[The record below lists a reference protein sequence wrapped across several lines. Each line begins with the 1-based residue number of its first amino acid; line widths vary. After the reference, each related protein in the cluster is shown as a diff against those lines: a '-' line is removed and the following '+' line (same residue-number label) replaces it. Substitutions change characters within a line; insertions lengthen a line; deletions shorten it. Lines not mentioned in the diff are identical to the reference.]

1 MKKHFNVKF
10 NKTYRVRKVAG
21 YTLGFLFSFYRL
33 KLISFVRGNSY
44 YQRNINKLLLQKG
57 EELKHLFSDLEG
69 LFIKAGQFLSIAGFF
84 LPETFKKQLE
94 GLQDAATP
102 KDFSQIQSSLLSHY
116 AVPLSDIFTKIE
128 VTPMAVASIG
138 QVHKAWLKD
147 GTPVVLKI
155 QHEHIERIAEI
166 DLTIIRRLTY
176 WIGRFFALEG
186 LDYAYKQIEALI
198 LQEIDFEKEANSLIS
213 ISTSLSDENSWS
225 FPIVFSS
232 LSGRKVLVMSWM
244 EGKKITDKEYLSS
257 NNIDPKIIVD
267 RLWNGFC
274 RMIFEHGFYH
284 ADPHPG
290 NILVDKM
297 GNICLLDFGA
307 VSSISPL
314 FKKEIPGLIIAF
326 STLDIKK
333 LTQQLVTLGFI
344 NDSPAAESLAIDLA
358 KAFNQFLEND
368 IDQLFNP
375 EGAMNPEFWNNPVS
389 HIMLS
394 TSIKDLS
401 ASFRIPKD
409 YILLGRTFSLLLGV
423 SFVLRPGEN
432 PLKYLSPIVKKY
444 LNENNQSQ
452 WFKEGVKEAGIFGR
466 NIISLPKLIRDTVE
480 QFQTGNSSLKTPDIW
495 RSAKLLYLLGQ
506 QFALIILTFGL
517 LYIARKDYHGI
528 LGYNISSLFFTL
540 GFVSFLIFLFR
551 FKKGD
556 NLFRQ

>member
-1 MKKHFNVKF
+1 MKKHLKTKF
-10 NKTYRVRKVAG
+10 NKTYRVRKVIG
-21 YTLGFLFSFYRL
+21 YTFRFLFSYYQL
-33 KLISFVRGNSY
+33 KFISLFFGKVF
-44 YQRNINKLLLQKG
+44 YQRNLNKLLSQKG

-102 KDFSQIQSSLLSHY
+102 KDFLQIQSSLLSHY
-116 AVPLSDIFTKIE
+116 AVPLSDIFKKIE
-128 VTPMAVASIG
+128 ETPIAVASIG

-176 WIGRFFALEG
+176 WIGRFFALDG
-186 LDYAYKQIEALI
+186 LDYAYKQIEVLI

-213 ISTSLSDENSWS
+213 ISSSLSDENAWS
-225 FPIVFSS
+225 FPSVFSS

-244 EGKKITDKEYLSS
+244 DGQKITDKEYLSL

-274 RMIFEHGFYH
+274 RMIFDYGFYH

-307 VSSISPL
+307 VSTLSPL

-326 STLDIKK
+326 STLDVKK
-333 LTQQLVTLGFI
+333 LTQQLITLGFI

-375 EGAMNPEFWNNPVS
+375 EGAMNPEFWKNPVS
-389 HIMLS
+389 HIMLN

-444 LNENNQSQ
+444 INENNQSQ
-452 WFKEGVKEAGIFGR
+452 WFKEGFKEAGLFGR

-506 QFALIILTFGL
+506 QFALIILTFSL
-517 LYIARKDYHGI
+517 LYLARKDYNGI
-528 LGYNISSLFFTL
+528 WGYNIPSLFFTL

>member
-1 MKKHFNVKF
+1 MKNHFMVKF
-10 NKTYRVRKVAG
+10 NKTYRVRKVIG
-21 YTLGFLFSFYRL
+21 YTLGFFFSYYRL
-33 KLISFVRGNSY
+33 KWISFLLGRAY
-44 YQRNINKLLLQKG
+44 YQRNLNRLLSQKG
-57 EELKHLFSDLEG
+57 EELKHLFTHLEG

-84 LPETFKKQLE
+84 LPENFKKQLE

-102 KDFSQIQSSLLSHY
+102 KDFLQIHSFLLSHY
-116 AVPLSDIFTKIE
+116 AVPLSNIFTKIE
-128 VTPMAVASIG
+128 ETPIAVASIG
-138 QVHKAWLKD
+138 QVHKAWLLD

-166 DLTIIRRLTY
+166 DLTIIRKLTY
-176 WIGRFFALEG
+176 WIGRFFTLDG

-213 ISTSLSDENSWS
+213 ISSLLSDDNSWS
-225 FPIVFSS
+225 FPTVYES
-232 LSGRKVLVMSWM
+232 LSGRKILVMSWID
-244 EGKKITDKEYLSS
+244 GNKITDKEYLSL
-257 NNIDPKIIVD
+257 NNIDFKIIVD

-290 NILVDKM
+290 NILVDKT

-307 VSSISPL
+307 VSTLSPL
-314 FKKEIPGLIIAF
+314 FRKEIPGLIIAF
-326 STLDIKK
+326 SSLDVKR
-333 LTQQLVTLGFI
+333 LTQQLITLGFI

-358 KAFNQFLEND
+358 KALNQFLEND

-389 HIMLS
+389 HIMLN

-409 YILLGRTFSLLLGV
+409 YILLGRTFSLLLGI
-423 SFVLRPGEN
+423 SIVLRPGEN
-432 PLKYLSPIVKKY
+432 PLIYISPIIKKY
-444 LNENNQSQ
+444 LNETNQSQ
-452 WFKEGVKEAGIFGR
+452 WFKEAGLFGR

-506 QFALIILTFGL
+506 QFALIILTFSL
-517 LYIARKDYHGI
+517 IYIARKDYNGI
-528 LGYNISSLFFTL
+528 WGFNISSLFFTL
-540 GFVSFLIFLFR
+540 GFLSFITFLFR

-556 NLFRQ
+556 NFFKE

>member
-1 MKKHFNVKF
+1 MKKHLKTKF
-10 NKTYRVRKVAG
+10 NKTYRVRKVIG
-21 YTLGFLFSFYRL
+21 YTFRLLF
-33 KLISFVRGNSY
+33 SY
-44 YQRNINKLLLQKG
+44 YQLKCISLFFGKVFYQRNLNKLLSQKG
-57 EELKHLFSDLEG
+57 EELKHLFTDLEG

-102 KDFSQIQSSLLSHY
+102 KDFLQIQSSLLSHY
-116 AVPLSDIFTKIE
+116 AVPLSDIFKKIE
-128 VTPMAVASIG
+128 ETPIAVASIG

-176 WIGRFFALEG
+176 WIGRFFALDG
-186 LDYAYKQIEALI
+186 LDYAYKQIEVLI

-213 ISTSLSDENSWS
+213 ISSSLSDENAWS
-225 FPIVFSS
+225 FPSVFSS

-244 EGKKITDKEYLSS
+244 DGQKITDKEYLSL

-274 RMIFEHGFYH
+274 RMIFDYGFYH

-307 VSSISPL
+307 VSTLSSL

-326 STLDIKK
+326 STLDVKK
-333 LTQQLVTLGFI
+333 LTQQLITLGFI

-375 EGAMNPEFWNNPVS
+375 EGAMNPEFWKNPVS
-389 HIMLS
+389 HIMLN

-444 LNENNQSQ
+444 INENTQSQ
-452 WFKEGVKEAGIFGR
+452 WFKEAGLFGR

-506 QFALIILTFGL
+506 QFALIILTFSL
-517 LYIARKDYHGI
+517 LYLARKDYNGI
-528 LGYNISSLFFTL
+528 WGYNIPSLFFTL
-540 GFVSFLIFLFR
+540 SFVSFLIFLFR

>member
-1 MKKHFNVKF
+1 M
-10 NKTYRVRKVAG
+10 G
-21 YTLGFLFSFYRL
+21 YTIGFLFSYYRL
-33 KLISFVRGNSY
+33 KFISFFFGMAY
-44 YQRNINKLLLQKG
+44 YQRNLNKMLYQKG
-57 EELKHLFSDLEG
+57 DQLKHLFSNLEG

-84 LPETFKKQLE
+84 LPESFKKQLE

-128 VTPMAVASIG
+128 ETPLAVASIG
-138 QVHKAWLKD
+138 QVHRAWLID

-166 DLTIIRRLTY
+166 DLAIIRRLTY
-176 WIGRFFALEG
+176 LIGRFFALEG

-198 LQEIDFEKEANSLIS
+198 LQEIDFEEEANSLIS
-213 ISTSLSDENSWS
+213 ISSSLSDENFWS
-225 FPIVFSS
+225 FPTVFES
-232 LSGRKVLVMSWM
+232 LSGRKVLVMSWID
-244 EGKKITDKEYLSS
+244 GNKITDIDYLSLH
-257 NNIDPKIIVD
+257 NIDPKIIVD

-274 RMIFEHGFYH
+274 RMIFDNGFYH

-290 NILVDKM
+290 NILVDKT
-297 GNICLLDFGA
+297 GNICLLDYGA
-307 VSSISPL
+307 VSTLSPL

-326 STLDIKK
+326 STLDTKK
-333 LTQQLVTLGFI
+333 LSKQLITLGFI
-344 NDSPAAESLAIDLA
+344 NDSSAAESLAIDLA
-358 KAFNQFLEND
+358 KALNQFLEND

-375 EGAMNPEFWNNPVS
+375 EGVMNPAFWNNPVS
-389 HIMLS
+389 HIMFN
-394 TSIKDLS
+394 TSLKDLS

-423 SFVLRPGEN
+423 SLVLRPGEN

-444 LNENNQSQ
+444 LNETNKSQ
-452 WFKEGVKEAGIFGR
+452 WFKEAGIIGR

-506 QFALIILTFGL
+506 QFALIILTFSL
-517 LYIARKDYHGI
+517 IYIARKDYNGI
-528 LGYNISSLFFTL
+528 WGYNISSLFFIL
-540 GFVSFLIFLFR
+540 GFLSFLTFLLR

>member
-1 MKKHFNVKF
+1 M
-10 NKTYRVRKVAG
+10 G
-21 YTLGFLFSFYRL
+21 YTIGFLFSYYRL
-33 KLISFVRGNSY
+33 KFISFFFGMAY
-44 YQRNINKLLLQKG
+44 YQRYLNSLLSQKG
-57 EELKHLFSDLEG
+57 DQLKHLFSNLEG

-84 LPETFKKQLE
+84 LPESFKKQLE

-128 VTPMAVASIG
+128 ETPMAVASIG
-138 QVHKAWLKD
+138 QVHRAWLID

-166 DLTIIRRLTY
+166 DLAIIRRLTY
-176 WIGRFFALEG
+176 LIGRFFALEG

-198 LQEIDFEKEANSLIS
+198 LQEIDFEEEANSLIS
-213 ISTSLSDENSWS
+213 ISSSLSDENFWS
-225 FPIVFSS
+225 FPTVFES
-232 LSGRKVLVMSWM
+232 LSGRKVLVMSWID
-244 EGKKITDKEYLSS
+244 GNKITDKDYLSL

-274 RMIFEHGFYH
+274 RMIFDNGFYH

-290 NILVDKM
+290 NILVDKA
-297 GNICLLDFGA
+297 GNICLLDYGA
-307 VSSISPL
+307 VSTLSPL

-326 STLDIKK
+326 STLDTQK
-333 LTQQLVTLGFI
+333 LSKQLITLGFI
-344 NDSPAAESLAIDLA
+344 NDSSAAESLAIDLA
-358 KAFNQFLEND
+358 KALNQFLEND

-375 EGAMNPEFWNNPVS
+375 EGVMNPAFWNNPVS
-389 HIMLS
+389 HIMFN
-394 TSIKDLS
+394 TSLKDLS

-423 SFVLRPGEN
+423 SLVLRPGEN

-444 LNENNQSQ
+444 LNETNQSQ
-452 WFKEGVKEAGIFGR
+452 WFKEAGIIGK

-506 QFALIILTFGL
+506 QFALIILTFSL
-517 LYIARKDYHGI
+517 IYIARKDYNGI
-528 LGYNISSLFFTL
+528 WGYNISSLFFIL
-540 GFVSFLIFLFR
+540 GFLSFLTFLLR

>member
-10 NKTYRVRKVAG
+10 NKTYRVRKVMG
-21 YTLGFLFSFYRL
+21 YSIGFLFSYYRL
-33 KLISFVRGNSY
+33 KFISFFFGMAY
-44 YQRNINKLLLQKG
+44 YQRNLNKMLYQKG
-57 EELKHLFSDLEG
+57 DQLKHLFSNLEG

-102 KDFSQIQSSLLSHY
+102 KDFPQIQLSLLSHY
-116 AVPLSDIFTKIE
+116 AVPLSDIFSKIE
-128 VTPMAVASIG
+128 ETPMAVASIG
-138 QVHKAWLKD
+138 QVHRAWLID

-166 DLTIIRRLTY
+166 DLAIIRHLTY

-198 LQEIDFEKEANSLIS
+198 LQEIDFEEEANSLIS
-213 ISTSLSDENSWS
+213 ISSSLSDEKFWS
-225 FPIVFSS
+225 FPTVFES
-232 LSGRKVLVMSWM
+232 LSGRKVLVMSWID
-244 EGKKITDKEYLSS
+244 GNKITDKDYLSL
-257 NNIDPKIIVD
+257 NNIEPKIIVD

-274 RMIFEHGFYH
+274 RMIFDNGFYH

-290 NILVDKM
+290 NILVDKT
-297 GNICLLDFGA
+297 GNICLLDYGA
-307 VSSISPL
+307 VSTLSPL

-326 STLDIKK
+326 STLDTQK
-333 LTQQLVTLGFI
+333 LSKQLITLGFI
-344 NDSPAAESLAIDLA
+344 NDSSAAESLAIDLA
-358 KAFNQFLEND
+358 KALNQFLEND

-375 EGAMNPEFWNNPVS
+375 EGLMNPAFWNNPVS
-389 HIMLS
+389 HIMFN
-394 TSIKDLS
+394 TSLKDLS

-423 SFVLRPGEN
+423 SLVLRPGEN

-444 LNENNQSQ
+444 LNETNQSQ
-452 WFKEGVKEAGIFGR
+452 WFKEAGIIGR

-506 QFALIILTFGL
+506 QFALIILTFSL
-517 LYIARKDYHGI
+517 IYIARKDYNGI
-528 LGYNISSLFFTL
+528 WGYNISSLFFIL
-540 GFVSFLIFLFR
+540 GFLSFLTFLLR

>member
-1 MKKHFNVKF
+1 MKKHFMVKF
-10 NKTYRVRKVAG
+10 NKTYRVRKVIG
-21 YTLGFLFSFYRL
+21 YTLGFLFSYYRL
-33 KLISFVRGNSY
+33 KWISFLLGRAY
-44 YQRNINKLLLQKG
+44 YQRNLNRLLSQKG
-57 EELKHLFSDLEG
+57 EELKHLFTHLEG

-84 LPETFKKQLE
+84 LPENFKKQLE

-102 KDFSQIQSSLLSHY
+102 KDFYQIHSFLLSHY
-116 AVPLSDIFTKIE
+116 TVPLSDIFTKIE
-128 VTPMAVASIG
+128 ETPIAVASIG
-138 QVHKAWLKD
+138 QVHKAWLLD

-166 DLTIIRRLTY
+166 DLTIIRKLTY
-176 WIGRFFALEG
+176 WIGRYFTLDG

-198 LQEIDFEKEANSLIS
+198 LQEIDFEKEANSLIF
-213 ISTSLSDENSWS
+213 ISSSLSDENSWS
-225 FPIVFSS
+225 FPTVFES
-232 LSGRKVLVMSWM
+232 LSARKILVMSWI
-244 EGKKITDKEYLSS
+244 EGNKITDKEYLSL

-267 RLWNGFC
+267 RLLNGFC

-290 NILVDKM
+290 NILVDKT

-307 VSSISPL
+307 VSTLSPL
-314 FKKEIPGLIIAF
+314 FIKEIQGLIIAF
-326 STLDIKK
+326 STFDVKR
-333 LTQQLVTLGFI
+333 LTQQLITLGFI

-358 KAFNQFLEND
+358 KALNQFLEND

-389 HIMLS
+389 HIMLN

-409 YILLGRTFSLLLGV
+409 YILLGRTFSLLLGI
-423 SFVLRPGEN
+423 SIVLRPGEN
-432 PLKYLSPIVKKY
+432 PLIYLSPIIKKY
-444 LNENNQSQ
+444 LNETNQSQ
-452 WFKEGVKEAGIFGR
+452 WFKEAGLFGR

-506 QFALIILTFGL
+506 QFALIILTFSL
-517 LYIARKDYHGI
+517 IYIARKDYNGI
-528 LGYNISSLFFTL
+528 WGFNISSLFFTL
-540 GFVSFLIFLFR
+540 GFLSFITFLFR

-556 NLFRQ
+556 NFFKE

>member
-1 MKKHFNVKF
+1 LN
-10 NKTYRVRKVAG
+10 
-21 YTLGFLFSFYRL
+21 RL
-33 KLISFVRGNSY
+33 LS
-44 YQRNINKLLLQKG
+44 QKG
-57 EELKHLFSDLEG
+57 EELKHLFTHLEG

-84 LPETFKKQLE
+84 LPENFKKQLE
-94 GLQDAATP
+94 DLQDAATP
-102 KDFSQIQSSLLSHY
+102 KDFLQIHSFLLSHY

-128 VTPMAVASIG
+128 ETPLAVASIG
-138 QVHKAWLKD
+138 QVHKAWLLD

-166 DLTIIRRLTY
+166 DLTIIRNITY
-176 WIGRFFALEG
+176 WIGRFFTLDG

-213 ISTSLSDENSWS
+213 ISSSLSDENSWS
-225 FPIVFSS
+225 LPTVFES
-232 LSGRKVLVMSWM
+232 LSGRKILVMTWI
-244 EGKKITDKEYLSS
+244 EGNKITDKEYLSL
-257 NNIDPKIIVD
+257 NNIDFKIIVD

-274 RMIFEHGFYH
+274 RMIFDHGFYH

-290 NILVDKM
+290 NILVDKT

-307 VSSISPL
+307 VSTLSPL
-314 FKKEIPGLIIAF
+314 FRKEIPGLIIAF
-326 STLDIKK
+326 STLDVKR
-333 LTQQLVTLGFI
+333 LTQQLITLGFI

-358 KAFNQFLEND
+358 KALNQFLEND

-389 HIMLS
+389 HIMLN

-409 YILLGRTFSLLLGV
+409 YILLGRTFSLLLGI
-423 SFVLRPGEN
+423 SIVLRPGEN
-432 PLKYLSPIVKKY
+432 PLIYLSPIIKKY
-444 LNENNQSQ
+444 LNETNQSQ
-452 WFKEGVKEAGIFGR
+452 WFKEAGLFGR

-506 QFALIILTFGL
+506 QFALIILTFSL
-517 LYIARKDYHGI
+517 IYIARKDYNGI
-528 LGYNISSLFFTL
+528 WGFNISSLFFTL
-540 GFVSFLIFLFR
+540 GFLSFITFLFR

-556 NLFRQ
+556 NFFKE

>member
-1 MKKHFNVKF
+1 MKKHLKTKF
-10 NKTYRVRKVAG
+10 NKTYRVRKVIG
-21 YTLGFLFSFYRL
+21 YTFRFLFSYYQL
-33 KLISFVRGNSY
+33 KFISLFFGKVF
-44 YQRNINKLLLQKG
+44 YQRNLNKLLSQKG
-57 EELKHLFSDLEG
+57 EELKHLFTDLEG

-102 KDFSQIQSSLLSHY
+102 KDFLQIQSSLLSHY
-116 AVPLSDIFTKIE
+116 AVPLSDIFMKIE
-128 VTPMAVASIG
+128 ETPIAVASIG

-176 WIGRFFALEG
+176 WIGRFFALDG
-186 LDYAYKQIEALI
+186 LDYAYKQIEVLI

-213 ISTSLSDENSWS
+213 ISSSLSDENAWS
-225 FPIVFSS
+225 FPSVFSS

-244 EGKKITDKEYLSS
+244 DGQKITDKEYLSL

-274 RMIFEHGFYH
+274 RMIFDYGFYH

-307 VSSISPL
+307 VSTLSPL
-314 FKKEIPGLIIAF
+314 FKKEIPELIIAF
-326 STLDIKK
+326 STLDVKK
-333 LTQQLVTLGFI
+333 LTQQLITLGFI

-375 EGAMNPEFWNNPVS
+375 EGAMNPEFWKNPVS
-389 HIMLS
+389 HIMLN

-444 LNENNQSQ
+444 INESTQSQ
-452 WFKEGVKEAGIFGR
+452 WFKEAGIFGR

-506 QFALIILTFGL
+506 QFVLIILTFSL
-517 LYIARKDYHGI
+517 LYLARKDYNGI
-528 LGYNISSLFFTL
+528 WDT
-540 GFVSFLIFLFR
+540 IFLLYF
-551 FKKGD
+551 
-556 NLFRQ
+556 LH

>member
-1 MKKHFNVKF
+1 MKKHFMVKF
-10 NKTYRVRKVAG
+10 NKTYRVRKVIG
-21 YTLGFLFSFYRL
+21 YTLGFLFSYYRL
-33 KLISFVRGNSY
+33 KWISFLLGSAY
-44 YQRNINKLLLQKG
+44 YQRNLNRLLSQKG
-57 EELKHLFSDLEG
+57 EELKHLFTHLEG

-84 LPETFKKQLE
+84 LPENFKKQLE

-102 KDFSQIQSSLLSHY
+102 KDFYQIHSFLLSHY

-128 VTPMAVASIG
+128 ETPIAVASIG
-138 QVHKAWLKD
+138 QVHKAWLLD

-166 DLTIIRRLTY
+166 DLTIIRKLTY
-176 WIGRFFALEG
+176 WIGRYFTLDG

-213 ISTSLSDENSWS
+213 ISSSLSDENAWS
-225 FPIVFSS
+225 FPTVFES
-232 LSGRKVLVMSWM
+232 LSGRKILVMTWI
-244 EGKKITDKEYLSS
+244 EGNKITDKEYLSL

-267 RLWNGFC
+267 RLLNGFC

-290 NILVDKM
+290 NILVDKT

-307 VSSISPL
+307 VSTLSPL
-314 FKKEIPGLIIAF
+314 FKKEIPVLIIAF
-326 STLDIKK
+326 STLDVKR
-333 LTQQLVTLGFI
+333 LTQQLITLGFI

-358 KAFNQFLEND
+358 KALNQFLEND

-389 HIMLS
+389 HIMLN
-394 TSIKDLS
+394 TSLKDLS

-423 SFVLRPGEN
+423 SIVIRPGEN
-432 PLKYLSPIVKKY
+432 PLIYLSPIIKKY
-444 LNENNQSQ
+444 LNETNQSQ
-452 WFKEGVKEAGIFGR
+452 WFKEAGLFGR

-506 QFALIILTFGL
+506 QFALIILTFSL
-517 LYIARKDYHGI
+517 IYLARKDYNGI
-528 LGYNISSLFFTL
+528 WGFNISSLFFTL
-540 GFVSFLIFLFR
+540 GFLSFITFLFR

-556 NLFRQ
+556 NFFKE

>member
-1 MKKHFNVKF
+1 M
-10 NKTYRVRKVAG
+10 G
-21 YTLGFLFSFYRL
+21 YTIGFLFSYYRL
-33 KLISFVRGNSY
+33 KFISFFFGMAY
-44 YQRNINKLLLQKG
+44 YQRNLNTLLYQKG
-57 EELKHLFSDLEG
+57 DQLKHLFSNLEG

-84 LPETFKKQLE
+84 LPESFKKQLE

-128 VTPMAVASIG
+128 ETPMAVASIG
-138 QVHKAWLKD
+138 QVHKAWLID

-166 DLTIIRRLTY
+166 DLAIIRNLTY
-176 WIGRFFALEG
+176 WIGRFFTLEG

-198 LQEIDFEKEANSLIS
+198 LQEIDFEEEANSLIS
-213 ISTSLSDENSWS
+213 ISSSLSDENFWS
-225 FPIVFSS
+225 FPTVFES
-232 LSGRKVLVMSWM
+232 LSGRKVLAMSWM
-244 EGKKITDKEYLSS
+244 DGNKITDKEFLSL

-274 RMIFEHGFYH
+274 RMIFDNGFYH

-290 NILVDKM
+290 NILVDKT
-297 GNICLLDFGA
+297 GNICLLDYGA
-307 VSSISPL
+307 VSTLSPL

-326 STLDIKK
+326 STLDAQK
-333 LTQQLVTLGFI
+333 LSKQLITLGFI
-344 NDSPAAESLAIDLA
+344 NDSPTAESLAIDLA
-358 KAFNQFLEND
+358 KALNQFLEND

-375 EGAMNPEFWNNPVS
+375 EGAINPAFWNNPVS
-389 HIMLS
+389 HIMLN
-394 TSIKDLS
+394 TSLKDLS

-423 SFVLRPGEN
+423 SLVLRPGEN

-444 LNENNQSQ
+444 LNETNQSQ
-452 WFKEGVKEAGIFGR
+452 WFKEAGIIGR
-466 NIISLPKLIRDTVE
+466 NIISLPKLIRDTVV

-506 QFALIILTFGL
+506 QFALIILTFSL
-517 LYIARKDYHGI
+517 IYIARKDYNGI
-528 LGYNISSLFFTL
+528 WGYNISSLFFIL
-540 GFVSFLIFLFR
+540 GFLSLLTLLLR

>member
-1 MKKHFNVKF
+1 MKKHLKTKF
-10 NKTYRVRKVAG
+10 NKTYRVRKVIG
-21 YTLGFLFSFYRL
+21 YTFRFLFSYYQL
-33 KLISFVRGNSY
+33 KCISLFFGKVF
-44 YQRNINKLLLQKG
+44 YQRNLNKLLSQKG
-57 EELKHLFSDLEG
+57 EELKHLFTDLEG

-102 KDFSQIQSSLLSHY
+102 KDFLQIQSSLLSHY
-116 AVPLSDIFTKIE
+116 AVPLSDIFKKIE
-128 VTPMAVASIG
+128 ETPIAVASIG

-176 WIGRFFALEG
+176 WIGRFFALDG
-186 LDYAYKQIEALI
+186 LDYAYKQIEVLI

-213 ISTSLSDENSWS
+213 ISSSLSDENAWS
-225 FPIVFSS
+225 FPSVFSS

-244 EGKKITDKEYLSS
+244 DGQKITDKEYLSL

-274 RMIFEHGFYH
+274 RMIFDYGFYH

-307 VSSISPL
+307 VSTLSPL

-326 STLDIKK
+326 STLDVKK
-333 LTQQLVTLGFI
+333 LTQQLITLGFI

-358 KAFNQFLEND
+358 TAFNQFLEND

-375 EGAMNPEFWNNPVS
+375 EGAMNPEFWKNPVS
-389 HIMLS
+389 HIMLN

-444 LNENNQSQ
+444 INENNQSQ
-452 WFKEGVKEAGIFGR
+452 WFKEGFKEAGIFGR

-506 QFALIILTFGL
+506 QFALIILTFSL
-517 LYIARKDYHGI
+517 LYLARKDYNGI
-528 LGYNISSLFFTL
+528 WGYNIPSLFFTL

>member
-1 MKKHFNVKF
+1 MHFMRKF
-10 NKTYRVRKVAG
+10 NKTYRVRKVIG
-21 YTLGFLFSFYRL
+21 YTLRFLFSYYRL
-33 KLISFVRGNSY
+33 KWKSFFLGRAY
-44 YQRNINKLLLQKG
+44 YQRNLSSLLYQKG
-57 EELKHLFSDLEG
+57 DQLKHLFTDLEG

-102 KDFSQIQSSLLSHY
+102 KDFSQIQLSLISHY
-116 AVPLSDIFTKIE
+116 AAPLSNIFTKIE
-128 VTPMAVASIG
+128 ETPMAVASIG
-138 QVHKAWLKD
+138 QVHKAWLID

-166 DLTIIRRLTY
+166 DLTIIRKLTY

-186 LDYAYKQIEALI
+186 LDYAYKQIESLI
-198 LQEIDFEKEANSLIS
+198 LEEIDFEKEATSLIS
-213 ISTSLSDENSWS
+213 ISSSLSDEKFWS
-225 FPIVFSS
+225 FPTVYES
-232 LSGRKVLVMSWM
+232 LSGSKVLVMSWM
-244 EGKKITDKEYLSS
+244 DGKKITDKEYLSS
-257 NNIDPKIIVD
+257 NNIEPIIIVD

-274 RMIFEHGFYH
+274 RMIFENGFYH

-290 NILVDKM
+290 NILVDNM

-307 VSSISPL
+307 VSTLSPL

-326 STLDIKK
+326 STLDVKK
-333 LTQQLVTLGFI
+333 LTQQLITLGFI
-344 NDSPAAESLAIDLA
+344 NDSPAAESLSIDLA

-375 EGAMNPEFWNNPVS
+375 EGVMNSAFWNNPVS
-389 HIMLS
+389 HIMLN

-432 PLKYLSPIVKKY
+432 PLKYLAPIVKKY
-444 LNENNQSQ
+444 LNETNQSQ
-452 WFKEGVKEAGIFGR
+452 WFKEAGIIGR

-495 RSAKLLYLLGQ
+495 KSAKLLYILGQ
-506 QFALIILTFGL
+506 QFALMILTVSL
-517 LYIARKDYHGI
+517 LYLAKKDFNGI
-528 LGYNISSLFFTL
+528 LGYNISSLFFAL
-540 GFVSFLIFLFR
+540 GFLSFLIFLFR

-556 NLFRQ
+556 NLFQQ

>member
-1 MKKHFNVKF
+1 M
-10 NKTYRVRKVAG
+10 G
-21 YTLGFLFSFYRL
+21 YTIGFLFSYYRL
-33 KLISFVRGNSY
+33 KFISFFFGMAY
-44 YQRNINKLLLQKG
+44 YQRNLNKMLYQKG
-57 EELKHLFSDLEG
+57 DELKHLFSNLEG

-94 GLQDAATP
+94 ALQDAATP

-128 VTPMAVASIG
+128 ETPMAVASIG
-138 QVHKAWLKD
+138 QVHRAWLID

-166 DLTIIRRLTY
+166 DLAIIRKLTY

-198 LQEIDFEKEANSLIS
+198 LQEIDFEEEANSLIS
-213 ISTSLSDENSWS
+213 ISSSLSDENFWS
-225 FPIVFSS
+225 FPTVFES
-232 LSGRKVLVMSWM
+232 LSGRKVLVMSWID
-244 EGKKITDKEYLSS
+244 GNKITDIDYLSLH
-257 NNIDPKIIVD
+257 NIDPKIIVD

-274 RMIFEHGFYH
+274 RMIFDNGFYH

-290 NILVDKM
+290 NILVDKT
-297 GNICLLDFGA
+297 GNICLLDYGA
-307 VSSISPL
+307 VSTLSPL

-326 STLDIKK
+326 STLDTKK
-333 LTQQLVTLGFI
+333 LSKQLITLGFI
-344 NDSPAAESLAIDLA
+344 NDSSAAESLAIDLA
-358 KAFNQFLEND
+358 KALNQFLEND

-375 EGAMNPEFWNNPVS
+375 EGVMNPAFWNNPVS
-389 HIMLS
+389 HIMFN
-394 TSIKDLS
+394 TSLKDLS

-423 SFVLRPGEN
+423 SLVLRPGEN
-432 PLKYLSPIVKKY
+432 PLKYLSPIVNKY
-444 LNENNQSQ
+444 LNETNQSQ
-452 WFKEGVKEAGIFGR
+452 WFKEAGIIGR

-506 QFALIILTFGL
+506 QFALIILTFSL
-517 LYIARKDYHGI
+517 IYIARKDYNGI
-528 LGYNISSLFFTL
+528 WGYNISSLFFIL
-540 GFVSFLIFLFR
+540 GFLSFLTFLLR

>member
-94 GLQDAATP
+94 ALQDAATP

-128 VTPMAVASIG
+128 ETPMAVASIG
-138 QVHKAWLKD
+138 QVHRAWLID

-166 DLTIIRRLTY
+166 DLAIIRKLTY

-198 LQEIDFEKEANSLIS
+198 LQEIDFEEEANSLIS
-213 ISTSLSDENSWS
+213 ISSSLSDEKFWS
-225 FPIVFSS
+225 FPTVFES
-232 LSGRKVLVMSWM
+232 LSGRKVLVMSWID
-244 EGKKITDKEYLSS
+244 GNKITDIDYLSLH
-257 NNIDPKIIVD
+257 NIDPKIIVD

-274 RMIFEHGFYH
+274 RMIFDNGFYH

-290 NILVDKM
+290 NILVDKT
-297 GNICLLDFGA
+297 GNICLLDYGA
-307 VSSISPL
+307 VSTLSPL

-326 STLDIKK
+326 STLDTKK
-333 LTQQLVTLGFI
+333 LSKQLITLGFI
-344 NDSPAAESLAIDLA
+344 NDSSAAESLAIDLA
-358 KAFNQFLEND
+358 KALNQFLEND

-375 EGAMNPEFWNNPVS
+375 EGLMNPAFWNNPVS
-389 HIMLS
+389 HIMFN
-394 TSIKDLS
+394 TSLKDLS

-423 SFVLRPGEN
+423 SLVLRPGEN

-444 LNENNQSQ
+444 LNETNQSQ
-452 WFKEGVKEAGIFGR
+452 WFKEAGIIGR

-506 QFALIILTFGL
+506 QFALIILTFSL
-517 LYIARKDYHGI
+517 IYIARKDYNGI
-528 LGYNISSLFFTL
+528 WGYNISSLFFIL
-540 GFVSFLIFLFR
+540 GFLSFLTFLLR

>member
-1 MKKHFNVKF
+1 MKKHLKTKF
-10 NKTYRVRKVAG
+10 NKTYRVRKVIG
-21 YTLGFLFSFYRL
+21 YTFRFLFSYYQL
-33 KLISFVRGNSY
+33 KCISLFFGKVF
-44 YQRNINKLLLQKG
+44 YQRNLNKLLSQKG
-57 EELKHLFSDLEG
+57 EELKHLFTDLEG

-102 KDFSQIQSSLLSHY
+102 KDFLQIQSSLLSHY
-116 AVPLSDIFTKIE
+116 AVPLSDIFKKIE
-128 VTPMAVASIG
+128 ETPIAVASIG

-176 WIGRFFALEG
+176 WIGRFFALDG
-186 LDYAYKQIEALI
+186 LDYAYKQIEVLI

-213 ISTSLSDENSWS
+213 ISSSLSDENAWS
-225 FPIVFSS
+225 FPSVFSS

-244 EGKKITDKEYLSS
+244 DGQKITDKEYLSL

-274 RMIFEHGFYH
+274 RMIFDYGFYH

-307 VSSISPL
+307 VSTLSPL

-326 STLDIKK
+326 STLDVKK
-333 LTQQLVTLGFI
+333 LTQQLITLGFI

-375 EGAMNPEFWNNPVS
+375 EGAMNPEFWKNPVS
-389 HIMLS
+389 HIMLN

-444 LNENNQSQ
+444 INENTQSQ
-452 WFKEGVKEAGIFGR
+452 WFKEGFKEAGLFGR

-506 QFALIILTFGL
+506 QFALIILTFSL
-517 LYIARKDYHGI
+517 LYLARKDYNGI
-528 LGYNISSLFFTL
+528 WGYNIPSLFFTL

>member
-10 NKTYRVRKVAG
+10 NKTYRVRKVMG
-21 YTLGFLFSFYRL
+21 YTIGFLFSYYRL
-33 KLISFVRGNSY
+33 KFISFFFGMAY
-44 YQRNINKLLLQKG
+44 YQRNLNTLLYQKG
-57 EELKHLFSDLEG
+57 DQLKHLFSNLEG

-84 LPETFKKQLE
+84 LPESFKKQLE

-128 VTPMAVASIG
+128 ETPMAVASIG
-138 QVHKAWLKD
+138 QVHKAWLID

-166 DLTIIRRLTY
+166 DLAIIRNLTY
-176 WIGRFFALEG
+176 WIGRFFTLEG

-198 LQEIDFEKEANSLIS
+198 LQEIDFEEEANSLIS
-213 ISTSLSDENSWS
+213 ISSSLSDENFWS
-225 FPIVFSS
+225 FPTVFES
-232 LSGRKVLVMSWM
+232 LSGRKVLAMSWM
-244 EGKKITDKEYLSS
+244 DGNKITDKEFLSL

-274 RMIFEHGFYH
+274 RMIFNNGFYH

-290 NILVDKM
+290 NILVDKT
-297 GNICLLDFGA
+297 GNICLLDYGA
-307 VSSISPL
+307 VSTLSPL

-326 STLDIKK
+326 STLDAQK
-333 LTQQLVTLGFI
+333 LSKQLITLGFI
-344 NDSPAAESLAIDLA
+344 NDSPTAESLAIDLA
-358 KAFNQFLEND
+358 KALNQFLEND

-375 EGAMNPEFWNNPVS
+375 EGAMNPAFWNNPVS
-389 HIMLS
+389 HIMLN
-394 TSIKDLS
+394 TSLKDLS

-423 SFVLRPGEN
+423 SLVLRPGEN

-444 LNENNQSQ
+444 LNETNQSQ
-452 WFKEGVKEAGIFGR
+452 WFKEAGIIGR
-466 NIISLPKLIRDTVE
+466 NIISLPKLIRDTVV

-506 QFALIILTFGL
+506 QFALIILTFSL
-517 LYIARKDYHGI
+517 IYIARKDYNGI
-528 LGYNISSLFFTL
+528 WGYNISSLFFIL
-540 GFVSFLIFLFR
+540 GFLSLLTLLLR

>member
-1 MKKHFNVKF
+1 MKKHLKTKF
-10 NKTYRVRKVAG
+10 NKTYRVRKVIG
-21 YTLGFLFSFYRL
+21 YTFRFLFSYYQL
-33 KLISFVRGNSY
+33 KFISLFFGKVF
-44 YQRNINKLLLQKG
+44 YQRNLNKLLSQKG

-102 KDFSQIQSSLLSHY
+102 KDFLQIQSSLLSHY
-116 AVPLSDIFTKIE
+116 AVPLSDIFKKIE
-128 VTPMAVASIG
+128 ETPIAVASIG

-176 WIGRFFALEG
+176 WIGRFFALDG
-186 LDYAYKQIEALI
+186 LDYAYKQIEVLI

-213 ISTSLSDENSWS
+213 ISSSLSDENAWS
-225 FPIVFSS
+225 FPSVFSS

-244 EGKKITDKEYLSS
+244 DGQKITDKEYLSL

-274 RMIFEHGFYH
+274 RMIFDYGFYH

-307 VSSISPL
+307 VSTLSPL

-326 STLDIKK
+326 STLDVKK
-333 LTQQLVTLGFI
+333 LTQQLITLGFI

-375 EGAMNPEFWNNPVS
+375 EGAMNPEFWKNPVS
-389 HIMLS
+389 HIMLN

-423 SFVLRPGEN
+423 SLVLRPGEN

-444 LNENNQSQ
+444 INENNQSQ
-452 WFKEGVKEAGIFGR
+452 WFKEGFKEAGIFGR

-506 QFALIILTFGL
+506 QFALIILTFSL
-517 LYIARKDYHGI
+517 LYLARKDYNGI
-528 LGYNISSLFFTL
+528 WGYNIPSLFFTL

>member
-1 MKKHFNVKF
+1 MVKF
-10 NKTYRVRKVAG
+10 NKTYRVRKVIG
-21 YTLGFLFSFYRL
+21 YTLGFLFSYYRL
-33 KLISFVRGNSY
+33 KWISFLLGRAY
-44 YQRNINKLLLQKG
+44 YQRNLNRLLSQKG
-57 EELKHLFSDLEG
+57 EELKHLFTHLEG

-84 LPETFKKQLE
+84 LPENFKKQLE

-102 KDFSQIQSSLLSHY
+102 KDFYQIHSFLLSHY
-116 AVPLSDIFTKIE
+116 TVPLSDIFTKIE
-128 VTPMAVASIG
+128 ETPIAVASIG
-138 QVHKAWLKD
+138 QVHKAWLLD

-166 DLTIIRRLTY
+166 DLTIIRKLTY
-176 WIGRFFALEG
+176 WIGRFFTLDG

-213 ISTSLSDENSWS
+213 ISSSLSDEYSWS
-225 FPIVFSS
+225 FPTVFES
-232 LSGRKVLVMSWM
+232 LSGRKILVMSWI
-244 EGKKITDKEYLSS
+244 EGNKITDKEYLSL

-267 RLWNGFC
+267 RLLNGFC

-290 NILVDKM
+290 NILVEKT

-307 VSSISPL
+307 VSTLSPL

-326 STLDIKK
+326 STLDVKR
-333 LTQQLVTLGFI
+333 LTQQLITLGFI
-344 NDSPAAESLAIDLA
+344 KDSPAAESLAIDLA
-358 KAFNQFLEND
+358 KALNQFLEND

-389 HIMLS
+389 HIMLN
-394 TSIKDLS
+394 TSLKDLS

-423 SFVLRPGEN
+423 SIVLRPGEN

-452 WFKEGVKEAGIFGR
+452 WFKEAGLFGR

-506 QFALIILTFGL
+506 QFALIILTFSL
-517 LYIARKDYHGI
+517 IYIARKDYNGI
-528 LGYNISSLFFTL
+528 WGFNISSLFFTL
-540 GFVSFLIFLFR
+540 GFLSFITFLFR

-556 NLFRQ
+556 NFFKE

>member
-1 MKKHFNVKF
+1 MKKHFMVKF
-10 NKTYRVRKVAG
+10 NKTYRVRKIIG
-21 YTLGFLFSFYRL
+21 YTLGFLFSYYRL
-33 KLISFVRGNSY
+33 RWISFFLGRSY
-44 YQRNINKLLLQKG
+44 YQRNLNRLLSQKG
-57 EELKHLFSDLEG
+57 EELKHLFTHLEG

-84 LPETFKKQLE
+84 LPENFKKQLE
-94 GLQDAATP
+94 DLQDSATP
-102 KDFSQIQSSLLSHY
+102 KDFLQIHSFLLSHY

-128 VTPMAVASIG
+128 ETPLAVASIG
-138 QVHKAWLKD
+138 QVHKAWLLD

-166 DLTIIRRLTY
+166 DLTIIRNITY
-176 WIGRFFALEG
+176 WIGRFFTLDG

-213 ISTSLSDENSWS
+213 ISSSLSDDNSWS
-225 FPIVFSS
+225 FPTVYEY
-232 LSGRKVLVMSWM
+232 LSGRKILVMSWI
-244 EGKKITDKEYLSS
+244 EGNKITDKEYLSL
-257 NNIDPKIIVD
+257 NNIDFKIIVD

-274 RMIFEHGFYH
+274 RMIFDHGFYH

-290 NILVDKM
+290 NILVDKT

-307 VSSISPL
+307 VSTLSPL
-314 FKKEIPGLIIAF
+314 FRKEIPGLIIAF
-326 STLDIKK
+326 STLDVKR
-333 LTQQLVTLGFI
+333 LTQQLITLGFI

-358 KAFNQFLEND
+358 KALNQFLEND

-375 EGAMNPEFWNNPVS
+375 EGAMNPEFWHNPVS
-389 HIMLS
+389 HIMLN

-409 YILLGRTFSLLLGV
+409 YILLGRTFSLLLGI
-423 SFVLRPGEN
+423 SIVLRPGEN
-432 PLKYLSPIVKKY
+432 PLIYLSPIIKKY
-444 LNENNQSQ
+444 LNETNQSQ
-452 WFKEGVKEAGIFGR
+452 WFKEAGLFGR

-506 QFALIILTFGL
+506 QFALIILTFSL
-517 LYIARKDYHGI
+517 IYIARKDYNGI
-528 LGYNISSLFFTL
+528 WGFNISSLFFTL
-540 GFVSFLIFLFR
+540 GFLSFITFLFR

-556 NLFRQ
+556 NFFKE

>member
-1 MKKHFNVKF
+1 M
-10 NKTYRVRKVAG
+10 G
-21 YTLGFLFSFYRL
+21 YTIGFLFSYYRL
-33 KLISFVRGNSY
+33 KFISFFFGMAY
-44 YQRNINKLLLQKG
+44 YQRNLNKMLYQKG
-57 EELKHLFSDLEG
+57 DELKHLFSNLEG

-94 GLQDAATP
+94 ALQDAATP

-128 VTPMAVASIG
+128 ETPMAVASIG
-138 QVHKAWLKD
+138 QVHRAWLID

-166 DLTIIRRLTY
+166 DLAIIRNLTY

-198 LQEIDFEKEANSLIS
+198 LQEIDFEEEANSLIS
-213 ISTSLSDENSWS
+213 ISSSLSDENFWS
-225 FPIVFSS
+225 FPTVFES
-232 LSGRKVLVMSWM
+232 LSGRKVLVMSWID
-244 EGKKITDKEYLSS
+244 GNKITDIDYLSLH
-257 NNIDPKIIVD
+257 NIDPKIIVD

-274 RMIFEHGFYH
+274 RMIFDNGFYH

-290 NILVDKM
+290 NILVDKT
-297 GNICLLDFGA
+297 GNICLLDYGA
-307 VSSISPL
+307 VSTLSPL

-326 STLDIKK
+326 STLDTKK
-333 LTQQLVTLGFI
+333 LSKQLITLGFI
-344 NDSPAAESLAIDLA
+344 NDSSAAESLAIDLA
-358 KAFNQFLEND
+358 KALNQFLEND

-375 EGAMNPEFWNNPVS
+375 EGLMNPAFWNNPVS
-389 HIMLS
+389 HIMFN
-394 TSIKDLS
+394 TSLKDLS

-423 SFVLRPGEN
+423 SLVLRPGEN

-444 LNENNQSQ
+444 LNETNQSQ
-452 WFKEGVKEAGIFGR
+452 WFKEAGIIGR

-506 QFALIILTFGL
+506 QFALIILTFSL
-517 LYIARKDYHGI
+517 IYIARKDYNGI
-528 LGYNISSLFFTL
+528 WGYNISSLFFIL
-540 GFVSFLIFLFR
+540 GFLSFLTFLLR

>member
-1 MKKHFNVKF
+1 MKKHFMVKF
-10 NKTYRVRKVAG
+10 NKTYRVRKVIG
-21 YTLGFLFSFYRL
+21 YTLGFLFSYYRL
-33 KLISFVRGNSY
+33 KWISFLLERAY
-44 YQRNINKLLLQKG
+44 YQRNLNRLLSQKG
-57 EELKHLFSDLEG
+57 EELKHLFTHLEG

-84 LPETFKKQLE
+84 LPENFKKQLE

-102 KDFSQIQSSLLSHY
+102 KDFLQIHSFLLSHY

-128 VTPMAVASIG
+128 ETPIAVASIG
-138 QVHKAWLKD
+138 QVHKAWLLD

-166 DLTIIRRLTY
+166 DLTIIRKLTY
-176 WIGRFFALEG
+176 WIGRFFTLDG

-213 ISTSLSDENSWS
+213 ISSSLSDENSWS
-225 FPIVFSS
+225 FPTVFES
-232 LSGRKVLVMSWM
+232 LSARKILVMSWI
-244 EGKKITDKEYLSS
+244 EGNKITDKEYLSL

-267 RLWNGFC
+267 RLLNGFC

-290 NILVDKM
+290 NILVDKT

-307 VSSISPL
+307 VSTLSPL

-326 STLDIKK
+326 STLDVKR
-333 LTQQLVTLGFI
+333 LTQQLITLGFI
-344 NDSPAAESLAIDLA
+344 KDSPAAESLAIDLA
-358 KAFNQFLEND
+358 KALNQFLEND

-389 HIMLS
+389 HIMLN
-394 TSIKDLS
+394 TSLKDLS

-423 SFVLRPGEN
+423 SIVLRPGEN

-452 WFKEGVKEAGIFGR
+452 WFKEAGLFGR

-506 QFALIILTFGL
+506 QFALIILTFSL
-517 LYIARKDYHGI
+517 IYLARKDYNGI
-528 LGYNISSLFFTL
+528 WGFNISSLFFTL
-540 GFVSFLIFLFR
+540 GFLSFITFLFR

-556 NLFRQ
+556 NFFKE

>member
-1 MKKHFNVKF
+1 M
-10 NKTYRVRKVAG
+10 G
-21 YTLGFLFSFYRL
+21 YTIGFLFSYYRL
-33 KLISFVRGNSY
+33 KFISFFFGMAY
-44 YQRNINKLLLQKG
+44 YQRNLNKMLSQKG
-57 EELKHLFSDLEG
+57 EELKHLFTDLEG

-94 GLQDAATP
+94 ALQDAATP

-128 VTPMAVASIG
+128 ETPMAVASIG
-138 QVHKAWLKD
+138 QVHRAWLID

-166 DLTIIRRLTY
+166 DLAIIRRLTY
-176 WIGRFFALEG
+176 LIGRFFALEG

-198 LQEIDFEKEANSLIS
+198 LQEIDFEEEANSLIS
-213 ISTSLSDENSWS
+213 ISSSLSDENFWS
-225 FPIVFSS
+225 FPTVFES
-232 LSGRKVLVMSWM
+232 LSGRKVLVMSWID
-244 EGKKITDKEYLSS
+244 GNKITDIDYLSLH
-257 NNIDPKIIVD
+257 NIDPKIIVD

-274 RMIFEHGFYH
+274 RMIFDNGFYH

-290 NILVDKM
+290 NILVDKT
-297 GNICLLDFGA
+297 GNICLLDYGA
-307 VSSISPL
+307 VSTLSPL

-326 STLDIKK
+326 STLDTKK
-333 LTQQLVTLGFI
+333 LSKQLITLGFI
-344 NDSPAAESLAIDLA
+344 NDSSAAESLAIDLA
-358 KAFNQFLEND
+358 KALNQFLEND

-375 EGAMNPEFWNNPVS
+375 EGVMNPAFWNNPVS
-389 HIMLS
+389 HIMFN
-394 TSIKDLS
+394 TSLKDLS

-423 SFVLRPGEN
+423 SLVLRPGEN

-444 LNENNQSQ
+444 LNETNQSQ
-452 WFKEGVKEAGIFGR
+452 WFKEAGIIGR

-506 QFALIILTFGL
+506 QFALIILTFSL
-517 LYIARKDYHGI
+517 IYIARKDYNGI
-528 LGYNISSLFFTL
+528 WGYNISSLFFIL
-540 GFVSFLIFLFR
+540 GFLSFLTFLLR

>member
-1 MKKHFNVKF
+1 M
-10 NKTYRVRKVAG
+10 G
-21 YTLGFLFSFYRL
+21 YTIGFLFSYYRL
-33 KLISFVRGNSY
+33 KFISFFFGMAY
-44 YQRNINKLLLQKG
+44 YQRNLNTLLYQKG
-57 EELKHLFSDLEG
+57 DQLKHLFSNLEG

-84 LPETFKKQLE
+84 LPESFKKQLE

-128 VTPMAVASIG
+128 ETPMAVASIG
-138 QVHKAWLKD
+138 QVHKAWLID

-166 DLTIIRRLTY
+166 DLAIIRNLTY
-176 WIGRFFALEG
+176 WIGRFFTLEG

-198 LQEIDFEKEANSLIS
+198 LQEIDFEEEANSLIS
-213 ISTSLSDENSWS
+213 ISSSLYDENFWS
-225 FPIVFSS
+225 FPTVFES
-232 LSGRKVLVMSWM
+232 LSGRKVLAMSWM
-244 EGKKITDKEYLSS
+244 DGNKITDKEFLSL

-274 RMIFEHGFYH
+274 RMIFDNGFYH

-290 NILVDKM
+290 NILVDKT
-297 GNICLLDFGA
+297 GNICLLDYGA
-307 VSSISPL
+307 VSTLSPL

-326 STLDIKK
+326 STLDAQK
-333 LTQQLVTLGFI
+333 LSKQLITLGFI
-344 NDSPAAESLAIDLA
+344 NDSPTAESLAIDLA
-358 KAFNQFLEND
+358 KALNQFLEND

-375 EGAMNPEFWNNPVS
+375 EGAMNPAFWNNPVS
-389 HIMLS
+389 HIMLN
-394 TSIKDLS
+394 TSLKDLS

-423 SFVLRPGEN
+423 SLVLRPGEN

-444 LNENNQSQ
+444 LNETNQSQ
-452 WFKEGVKEAGIFGR
+452 WFKEAGIIGR
-466 NIISLPKLIRDTVE
+466 NIISLPKLIRDTVV

-506 QFALIILTFGL
+506 QFALIILTFSL
-517 LYIARKDYHGI
+517 IYIARKDYNGI
-528 LGYNISSLFFTL
+528 WGYNISSLFFIL
-540 GFVSFLIFLFR
+540 GFLSLLTLLLR

>member
-1 MKKHFNVKF
+1 MKKHLKTKF
-10 NKTYRVRKVAG
+10 NKTYRVRKVIG
-21 YTLGFLFSFYRL
+21 YTFRFLFSYYQL
-33 KLISFVRGNSY
+33 KCISLFFGKVF
-44 YQRNINKLLLQKG
+44 YQRNLNKLLSQKG
-57 EELKHLFSDLEG
+57 EELKHLFTDLEG

-102 KDFSQIQSSLLSHY
+102 KDFLQIQSSLLSHY
-116 AVPLSDIFTKIE
+116 AVPLSDIFKKIE
-128 VTPMAVASIG
+128 ETPIAVASIG

-176 WIGRFFALEG
+176 WIGRFFALDG
-186 LDYAYKQIEALI
+186 LDYAYKQIEVLI

-213 ISTSLSDENSWS
+213 ISSSLSDENAWS
-225 FPIVFSS
+225 FPSVFSS

-244 EGKKITDKEYLSS
+244 DGQKITDKEYLSL

-274 RMIFEHGFYH
+274 RMIFDYGFYH

-307 VSSISPL
+307 VSTLSSL

-326 STLDIKK
+326 STLDVKK
-333 LTQQLVTLGFI
+333 LTQQLITLGFI

-375 EGAMNPEFWNNPVS
+375 EGAMNPDFWKNPVS
-389 HIMLS
+389 HIMLN

-444 LNENNQSQ
+444 INENTQSQ
-452 WFKEGVKEAGIFGR
+452 WFKEGFKEAGLFGR

-506 QFALIILTFGL
+506 QFALIILTFSL
-517 LYIARKDYHGI
+517 LYLARKDYNGI
-528 LGYNISSLFFTL
+528 WGYNIPSLFFTL
-540 GFVSFLIFLFR
+540 SFVSFLIFLFR

>member
-1 MKKHFNVKF
+1 MKKHFMVKF
-10 NKTYRVRKVAG
+10 NKTYRVRKIIG
-21 YTLGFLFSFYRL
+21 YTLGFLFSYYRL
-33 KLISFVRGNSY
+33 RWISFFLGRSY
-44 YQRNINKLLLQKG
+44 YQRNLNRLLSQKG
-57 EELKHLFSDLEG
+57 EELKHLFTHLEG

-84 LPETFKKQLE
+84 LPENFKKQLE
-94 GLQDAATP
+94 DLQDSATP
-102 KDFSQIQSSLLSHY
+102 KDFLQIHSFLLSHY

-128 VTPMAVASIG
+128 ETPLAVASIG
-138 QVHKAWLKD
+138 QVHKAWLLD

-166 DLTIIRRLTY
+166 DLTIIRNITY
-176 WIGRFFALEG
+176 WIGRFFTLDG

-213 ISTSLSDENSWS
+213 ISSSLSDENSWS
-225 FPIVFSS
+225 LPTVFES
-232 LSGRKVLVMSWM
+232 LSGRKILVMTWI
-244 EGKKITDKEYLSS
+244 EGNKITDKEYLSL
-257 NNIDPKIIVD
+257 NNIDFKIIVD

-274 RMIFEHGFYH
+274 RMIFDHGFYH

-290 NILVDKM
+290 NILVDKT

-307 VSSISPL
+307 VSTLSPL
-314 FKKEIPGLIIAF
+314 FRKEIPGLIIAF
-326 STLDIKK
+326 STLDVKR
-333 LTQQLVTLGFI
+333 LTQQLITLGFI

-358 KAFNQFLEND
+358 KALNQFLEND

-389 HIMLS
+389 HIMLN

-409 YILLGRTFSLLLGV
+409 YILLGRTFSLLLGI
-423 SFVLRPGEN
+423 SIVLRPGEN
-432 PLKYLSPIVKKY
+432 PLIYLSPIIKKY
-444 LNENNQSQ
+444 LNETNQSQ
-452 WFKEGVKEAGIFGR
+452 WFKEAGLFGR

-506 QFALIILTFGL
+506 QFALIILTFSL
-517 LYIARKDYHGI
+517 IYIARKDYNGI
-528 LGYNISSLFFTL
+528 WGFNISSLFFTL
-540 GFVSFLIFLFR
+540 GFLSFITFLFR

-556 NLFRQ
+556 NFFKE

>member
-1 MKKHFNVKF
+1 M
-10 NKTYRVRKVAG
+10 G
-21 YTLGFLFSFYRL
+21 YTIGFLFSYYRL
-33 KLISFVRGNSY
+33 KFISFFFGMAY
-44 YQRNINKLLLQKG
+44 YQRNLNKMLYQKG
-57 EELKHLFSDLEG
+57 DELKHLFSNLEG

-94 GLQDAATP
+94 ALQDAATP

-128 VTPMAVASIG
+128 ETPMAVASIG
-138 QVHKAWLKD
+138 QVHRAWLID

-166 DLTIIRRLTY
+166 DLAIIRKLTY

-198 LQEIDFEKEANSLIS
+198 LQEIDFEEEANSLIS
-213 ISTSLSDENSWS
+213 ISSSLSDENFWS
-225 FPIVFSS
+225 FPTVFES
-232 LSGRKVLVMSWM
+232 LSGRKVLVMSWID
-244 EGKKITDKEYLSS
+244 GNKITDIDYLSLH
-257 NNIDPKIIVD
+257 NIDPKIIVD

-274 RMIFEHGFYH
+274 RMIFDNGFYH

-290 NILVDKM
+290 NILVDKA
-297 GNICLLDFGA
+297 GNICLLDYGA
-307 VSSISPL
+307 VSTLSPL

-326 STLDIKK
+326 STLDTKK
-333 LTQQLVTLGFI
+333 LSKQLITLGFI
-344 NDSPAAESLAIDLA
+344 NDSSAAESLAIDLA
-358 KAFNQFLEND
+358 KALNQFLEND

-375 EGAMNPEFWNNPVS
+375 EGLMNPAFWNNPVS
-389 HIMLS
+389 HIMFN
-394 TSIKDLS
+394 TSLKDLS

-423 SFVLRPGEN
+423 SLVLRPGEN

-444 LNENNQSQ
+444 LNETNQSQ
-452 WFKEGVKEAGIFGR
+452 WFKEAGIIGR

-506 QFALIILTFGL
+506 QFALIILTFSL
-517 LYIARKDYHGI
+517 IYIARKDYNGI
-528 LGYNISSLFFTL
+528 WGYNISSLFFIL
-540 GFVSFLIFLFR
+540 GFLSFLTFLLR

>member
-1 MKKHFNVKF
+1 M
-10 NKTYRVRKVAG
+10 G
-21 YTLGFLFSFYRL
+21 YTIGFLFSYYRL
-33 KLISFVRGNSY
+33 KFISFFFGMAY
-44 YQRNINKLLLQKG
+44 YQRNLNKMLYQKG
-57 EELKHLFSDLEG
+57 DELKHLFSNLEG

-94 GLQDAATP
+94 ALQDAATP

-128 VTPMAVASIG
+128 ETPMAVASIG
-138 QVHKAWLKD
+138 QVHRAWLID

-166 DLTIIRRLTY
+166 DLAIIRKLTY

-198 LQEIDFEKEANSLIS
+198 LQEIDFEEEANSLIS
-213 ISTSLSDENSWS
+213 ISSSLSDEKFWS
-225 FPIVFSS
+225 FPTVFES
-232 LSGRKVLVMSWM
+232 LSGRKVLVMSWID
-244 EGKKITDKEYLSS
+244 GNKITDIDYLSLH
-257 NNIDPKIIVD
+257 NIDPKIIVD

-274 RMIFEHGFYH
+274 RMIFDNGFYH

-290 NILVDKM
+290 NILVDKT
-297 GNICLLDFGA
+297 GNICLLDYGA
-307 VSSISPL
+307 VSTLSPL

-326 STLDIKK
+326 STLDTKK
-333 LTQQLVTLGFI
+333 LSKQLITLGFI
-344 NDSPAAESLAIDLA
+344 NDSSAAESLAIDLA
-358 KAFNQFLEND
+358 KALNQFLEND

-375 EGAMNPEFWNNPVS
+375 EGLMNPAFWNNPVS
-389 HIMLS
+389 HIMFN
-394 TSIKDLS
+394 TSLKDLS

-423 SFVLRPGEN
+423 SLVLRPGEN

-444 LNENNQSQ
+444 LNETNQSQ
-452 WFKEGVKEAGIFGR
+452 WFKEAGIIGR

-506 QFALIILTFGL
+506 QFALIILTFSL
-517 LYIARKDYHGI
+517 IYIARKDYNGI
-528 LGYNISSLFFTL
+528 WGYNISSLFFIL
-540 GFVSFLIFLFR
+540 GFLSFLTFLLR

>member
-1 MKKHFNVKF
+1 MKMHLKTKF
-10 NKTYRVRKVAG
+10 NKTYRVRKVIC
-21 YTLGFLFSFYRL
+21 YTLRFLFS
-33 KLISFVRGNSY
+33 Y
-44 YQRNINKLLLQKG
+44 YQLKFISLFFGRVFYQRKLNKLLSQKG
-57 EELKHLFSDLEG
+57 KELKHLFTDLEG

-102 KDFSQIQSSLLSHY
+102 KDFLQIQSSLLSHY
-116 AVPLSDIFTKIE
+116 AVPLSDIFMKIE
-128 VTPMAVASIG
+128 ETPIAVASIG

-147 GTPVVLKI
+147 RTPVVLKI
-155 QHEHIERIAEI
+155 QHEHIERMAEI

-176 WIGRFFALEG
+176 WIGRFFALDG
-186 LDYAYKQIEALI
+186 LDYAYKQIELLI

-213 ISTSLSDENSWS
+213 ISSSLTDENSWS
-225 FPIVFSS
+225 FPTVFSS

-244 EGKKITDKEYLSS
+244 DGQKITNKEYLSL

-274 RMIFEHGFYH
+274 RMIFDYGFYH

-307 VSSISPL
+307 VSTLSPL

-326 STLDIKK
+326 STLDVKK
-333 LTQQLVTLGFI
+333 LTKQLITLGFI

-358 KAFNQFLEND
+358 RAFNQFLEND

-389 HIMLS
+389 HILLN

-432 PLKYLSPIVKKY
+432 PLKYLSPIIKKY
-444 LNENNQSQ
+444 INESTQSQ
-452 WFKEGVKEAGIFGR
+452 WFKEGFKEAGLFGR

-506 QFALIILTFGL
+506 QFALIILTFSL
-517 LYIARKDYHGI
+517 LYLARKDYDGI
-528 LGYNISSLFFTL
+528 WGYNISSLFFTL
-540 GFVSFLIFLFR
+540 SFVSFLIFLFR

-556 NLFRQ
+556 NLFRH

>member
-1 MKKHFNVKF
+1 M
-10 NKTYRVRKVAG
+10 G
-21 YTLGFLFSFYRL
+21 YTIGFLFSYYRL
-33 KLISFVRGNSY
+33 KFISFFFGMAY
-44 YQRNINKLLLQKG
+44 YQRNLNKMLYQKG
-57 EELKHLFSDLEG
+57 DELKHLFSNLEG
-69 LFIKAGQFLSIAGFF
+69 LLIKAGQFHSIAGFF

-94 GLQDAATP
+94 ALQDAATP

-128 VTPMAVASIG
+128 ETPMAVASIG
-138 QVHKAWLKD
+138 QVHRAWLID

-166 DLTIIRRLTY
+166 DLAIIRKLTY

-198 LQEIDFEKEANSLIS
+198 LQEIDFEEEANSLIS
-213 ISTSLSDENSWS
+213 ISSSLSDENFWS
-225 FPIVFSS
+225 FPTVFES
-232 LSGRKVLVMSWM
+232 LSGRKVLVMSWID
-244 EGKKITDKEYLSS
+244 GNKITDIDYLSLH
-257 NNIDPKIIVD
+257 NIDPKIIVD

-274 RMIFEHGFYH
+274 RMIFDNGFYH

-290 NILVDKM
+290 NILVDKT
-297 GNICLLDFGA
+297 GNICLLDYGA
-307 VSSISPL
+307 VSTLSPL

-326 STLDIKK
+326 STLDTKK
-333 LTQQLVTLGFI
+333 LSKQLITLGFI
-344 NDSPAAESLAIDLA
+344 NDSSAAESLAIDLA
-358 KAFNQFLEND
+358 KALNQFLEND

-375 EGAMNPEFWNNPVS
+375 EGLMNPAFWNNPVS
-389 HIMLS
+389 HIMFN
-394 TSIKDLS
+394 TSLKDLS

-423 SFVLRPGEN
+423 SLVLRPGEN

-444 LNENNQSQ
+444 LNETNQSQ
-452 WFKEGVKEAGIFGR
+452 WFKEAGIIGR

-506 QFALIILTFGL
+506 QFALIILTFSL
-517 LYIARKDYHGI
+517 IYIARKDYNGI
-528 LGYNISSLFFTL
+528 WGYNISSLFFIL
-540 GFVSFLIFLFR
+540 GFLSFLTFLLR

>member
-1 MKKHFNVKF
+1 MKNHFMVKF
-10 NKTYRVRKVAG
+10 NKTYRVRKVIG
-21 YTLGFLFSFYRL
+21 YTLGFFFSYYRL
-33 KLISFVRGNSY
+33 KWISFLLGRAY
-44 YQRNINKLLLQKG
+44 YQRNLNRLLSQKG
-57 EELKHLFSDLEG
+57 EELKHLFTHLEG

-84 LPETFKKQLE
+84 LPENFKKQLE

-102 KDFSQIQSSLLSHY
+102 KNFLQIHSFLLSHY
-116 AVPLSDIFTKIE
+116 AVPLSNIFTKIE
-128 VTPMAVASIG
+128 ETPIAVASIA
-138 QVHKAWLKD
+138 QVHKAWLLD

-155 QHEHIERIAEI
+155 QHEHIEKIADI
-166 DLTIIRRLTY
+166 DLTIIRNITY
-176 WIGRFFALEG
+176 WIGRYFTLDG

-213 ISTSLSDENSWS
+213 ISSSLSDDNSWS
-225 FPIVFSS
+225 FPTVYES
-232 LSGRKVLVMSWM
+232 LSGRKILVMSWID
-244 EGKKITDKEYLSS
+244 GNKITDKEYLSL
-257 NNIDPKIIVD
+257 NNIDFKIIVD

-290 NILVDKM
+290 NILVDKT

-307 VSSISPL
+307 VSTLSPL
-314 FKKEIPGLIIAF
+314 FRKEIPGLIIAF
-326 STLDIKK
+326 STLDVKR
-333 LTQQLVTLGFI
+333 LTQQLITLGFI

-358 KAFNQFLEND
+358 KALNQFLEND

-389 HIMLS
+389 HIMLN

-409 YILLGRTFSLLLGV
+409 YILLGRTFSLLLGI
-423 SFVLRPGEN
+423 SIVLRPGEN
-432 PLKYLSPIVKKY
+432 PLIYISPIIKKY
-444 LNENNQSQ
+444 LNETNQSQ
-452 WFKEGVKEAGIFGR
+452 WFKEAGLFGR

-480 QFQTGNSSLKTPDIW
+480 QFQSGNSSLKTPDIW

-506 QFALIILTFGL
+506 QFALIILTFSL
-517 LYIARKDYHGI
+517 IYIARKDYHGI
-528 LGYNISSLFFTL
+528 WGYNISSLFFIL
-540 GFVSFLIFLFR
+540 GFLSFLTFLLR